1 MFINCLDSEEISEA
15 QRTNKPSGKC
25 QYCLMISKTCQEA
38 KKSIPARGPATKMPI
53 FVNAEEEFFY
63 EVQTNI
69 QFISITFV
77 NMNIS
82 VQYYS
87 YGSNGLFCFV
97 FFVNHSKLWWSFTT
111 RSRRKLIHVTQDDGR
126 SMMYLWN
133 PSGQCVWSPWTECQ
147 QLWASWRTFS
157 QSEYITTHFISL
169 TCPSLSFPYNTPKTE
184 GLLHGHSQGRHVQVL
199 CVEIISVRTSKS
211 GERPQLNT
219 FYQDYRVGWNLLF
232 TIWYDPISVLQSCC
246 WTCLQN

>member
-15 QRTNKPSGKC
+15 QRTNEPSGKC

-87 YGSNGLFCFV
+87 YGSNGLFCLVFFV
-97 FFVNHSKLWWSFTT
+97 FFVFLSITASCGEVSLLGPGGSWFMSLRTMVVRWCTYETLPDSVSDPH
-111 RSRRKLIHVTQDDGR
+111 
-126 SMMYLWN
+126 
-133 PSGQCVWSPWTECQ
+133 GQN
-147 QLWASWRTFS
+147 ASNYG
-157 QSEYITTHFISL
+157 QA
-169 TCPSLSFPYNTPKTE
+169 E
-184 GLLHGHSQGRHVQVL
+184 GLSHNLNTSQRTSSVLHVQVFHFPITHQKL
-199 CVEIISVRTSKS
+199 RDFCMDTVRVDTYKCSVSR
-211 GERPQLNT
+211 
-219 FYQDYRVGWNLLF
+219 
-232 TIWYDPISVLQSCC
+232 
-246 WTCLQN
+246 